1 MNNLEKMKSEKA
13 THPIS
18 DESINC
24 FFQNDD
30 VLMLSEDNID
40 AVFNSIYSNFL
51 DEAVYPHL
59 TEASR
64 IQTTN

>member
-1 MNNLEKMKSEKA
+1 MNNSEKMESKK
-13 THPIS
+13 TIHPIS

-30 VLMLSEDNID
+30 VLMLSDDSID
-40 AVFNSIYSNFL
+40 AVFNSIYNNFL

-59 TEASR
+59 TEVSKN
-64 IQTTN
+64 QTKN